1 MDISN
6 IYDKFRLVE
15 GTLQNYGFTKTNEGY
30 LISKDILNSTMY
42 AKFLISP
49 TRITVDVYD
58 YFDNEIY
65 LPFNVLNAKG
75 KFVSTVKD
83 EVAIHLE
90 DILKNCFILE
100 DIKEKLNNYVKEKYQ
115 TDPIYPWDDENYV
128 YKVNDKW
135 FGLVMNIKYQ
145 SLGISK
151 EGKVDVIN
159 IKLDPKLIDQLVDN
173 HFFFRAYHMN
183 KKYWITI
190 MLSASLDFDLI
201 TKYLDESYH
210 LVKNS

>member
-6 IYDKFRLVE
+6 IYDKFSLVE
-15 GTLQNYGFTKTNEGY
+15 TNLQDYGFTKTKDGY
-30 LISKDILNSTMY
+30 LVSKDILNSTMY
-42 AKFLISP
+42 AKFFVSS
-49 TRITVDVYD
+49 TKITVDVYD

-75 KFVSTVKD
+75 KFVNSVKD

-100 DIKEKLNNYVKEKYQ
+100 DIKEKLNCYVKEKYQ
-115 TDPIYPWDDENYV
+115 IEPIYPWDDENYV

-159 IKLDPKLIDQLVDN
+159 VKLEPELIDQLVDN
-173 HFFFRAYHMN
+173 CFFFRAYHMN

-190 MLSASLDFDLI
+190 LLSASMDFNLI
-201 TKYLDESYH
+201 TKYLDKSYNI
-210 LVKNS
+210 VKDS